1 MPTEYSLRNHWAVL
15 GLGLLVVGVLLVAG
29 CTGGASS
36 TEDEVPL
43 GKEVVVFV
51 DFSES
56 VRGDD
61 RAFFEREVTQLILP
75 TLAAGDRLL
84 VAPINDKTLTSFYP
98 LIEATFPPSPKFNG
112 WMDNVM
118 KHKRTV
124 RKVEARVKHLR
135 GEIKEQASKAF
146 KKRATSPQTDI
157 FSSLLMAQKLFD
169 GGERRKVLVL
179 MSDMIVD
186 YPPYRFHRIEWSPE
200 KTDEILADLGAKG
213 IIPDLSGVCV
223 YVSGVSASSA
233 QLAGHISHFWQAYFA
248 RTGADMNPN
257 RYAHVLLHWPPAS
270 ACSV

>member
-1 MPTEYSLRNHWAVL
+1 MAAEHSLRNHWAAL
-15 GLGLLVVGVLLVAG
+15 GLRLLVVGVVVVAG
-29 CTGGASS
+29 CTPSS
-36 TEDEVPL
+36 PGDEAVP
-43 GKEVVVFV
+43 GKEVVIFV

-75 TLAAGDRLL
+75 TLDAGDRLL
-84 VAPINDKTLTSFYP
+84 VAPINDRTLTSFYP
-98 LIEATFPPSPKFNG
+98 LIEATFPPIPTFNG

-118 KHKRTV
+118 KHKRSV
-124 RKVEARVKHLR
+124 RKVEATVKLLR
-135 GEIKEQASKAF
+135 GEIKEQAGVAF
-146 KKRATSPQTDI
+146 KKRATSSQTDI

-169 GGERRKVLVL
+169 GGPRRKVLVL

-186 YPPYRFHRIEWSPE
+186 YPPYRFNRIEWSSE
-200 KTDEILADLGAKG
+200 KTEEILSELDAKG
-213 IIPDLSGVCV
+213 IIPNLSGVCV

-248 RTGADMNPN
+248 RAGADMNPN

-270 ACSV
+270 ACAA